1 MSFVGFRGIER
12 VELSNKWL
20 VFCPGPS
27 PREFE
32 PPALLRF
39 LSLAEADGVEVL
51 DFAQRHGPLGLCIH
65 SLPLYHPN
73 EAEAPYP
80 PARAGSRRCERLF
93 IETEAGFAEPWRR
106 WCDHARWARAL
117 VKLANA
123 LRAKRVPDNPE
134 IWRAALQPPPPPG
147 LVRFGT
153 LMADADYAM
162 LGRNQDTSSRKK
174 LATAVDLLLH
184 SGSTL
189 FPLHTES
196 GQIWPKAQH
205 RDTSTHPAF
214 LQAAWLA
221 VARMA
226 QFYPERGGVR
236 HSLAYDGR
244 LGGPKSERHSP
255 TLFGALGLQLEAEIV
270 SNEIFFCSCCGD
282 PYKPQ
287 RRPRSG
293 QHNYCE
299 RSECARAANRDRARR
314 HRRKNLDA
322 S

>member
-20 VFCPGPS
+20 VFRPGPS
-27 PREFE
+27 PKEFE

-65 SLPLYHPN
+65 HLPLYHASEP
-73 EAEAPYP
+73 EAPYP
-80 PARAGSRRCERLF
+80 PERAESGCCRFLLDDKEPGLV
-93 IETEAGFAEPWRR
+93 EPWRK
-106 WCDHARWARAL
+106 WCDYARWASAL

-123 LRAKRVPDNPE
+123 LRDKRVPDDPE
-134 IWRAALQPPPPPG
+134 LWWVARQPPLPPG
-147 LVRFGT
+147 LVRFGMS
-153 LMADADYAM
+153 MADADYAI
-162 LGRNQDTSSRKK
+162 LARDQDMSSRKK
-174 LATAVDLLLH
+174 LAASVDLLLQF
-184 SGSTL
+184 SGTL
-189 FPLHTES
+189 LPLHAQS

-205 RDTSTHPAF
+205 RAASADPGF
-214 LQAAWLA
+214 LQAAWLE
-221 VARMA
+221 VARMV
-226 QFYPERGGVR
+226 QFWPEWGGVR
-236 HSLAYDGR
+236 HVLAYDSR
-244 LGGPKSERHSP
+244 LGGPQSEHHSP

-270 SNEIFFCSCCGD
+270 SNEISFCSCCGD

-299 RSECARAANRDRARR
+299 RPECARASNRERARR
-314 HRRKNLDA
+314 HRRR

>member
-20 VFCPGPS
+20 VFRPGPS
-27 PREFE
+27 PRKFE
-32 PPALLRF
+32 PLALLRF

-65 SLPLYHPN
+65 GLPLYHEP
-73 EAEAPYP
+73 EAPYP
-80 PARAGSRRCERLF
+80 LAQAESRGCGRLSV
-93 IETEAGFAEPWRR
+93 EGEAGFAEPWRR
-106 WCDHARWARAL
+106 WRDYAKWASAL

-134 IWRAALQPPPPPG
+134 LWRVALQPPPPPG
-147 LVRFGT
+147 LVRFGPS
-153 LMADADYAM
+153 MSDADYAM
-162 LGRNQDTSSRKK
+162 LARDQNTSSRKT
-174 LATAVDLLLH
+174 LAASIDLLLQ
-184 SGSTL
+184 SGRTL
-189 FPLHTES
+189 FPLHTQS

-205 RDTSTHPAF
+205 REASTHPAF

-226 QFYPERGGVR
+226 QFWPEWGGVR
-236 HSLAYDGR
+236 HLLAYDSR

-299 RSECARAANRDRARR
+299 RPECAKAANRDRARR